1 MAKDYFTQHNVE
13 YKDINVEQD
22 DAAAADMI
30 KKSGQM
36 GVPVIDIDGT
46 IIVGFD
52 RGSID
57 EILHQ
62 LPGSLEPL
70 LLLSVINSQ
79 NIPIELIEKFCTEYL
94 PKVKSKIRPPWSD

>member
-1 MAKDYFTQHNVE
+1 MVTIYSTTHCPYCKMAKDYFTQHNVE

-57 EILHQ
+57 EILHLQ
-62 LPGSLEPL
+62 
-70 LLLSVINSQ
+70 
-79 NIPIELIEKFCTEYL
+79 
-94 PKVKSKIRPPWSD
+94 